1 MSNSLDQFEKIYAK
15 DRLEWRQWL
24 KGHHDSSPGVWLI
37 YYKKNSDKPR
47 VEYEEA
53 VEEALSFGWI
63 DSKAKILDEERYMQ
77 LFTPRK
83 PGSNWSRSNKER
95 VKRLIKNGLMQPA
108 GLEKIDASKKNGS
121 WTFMDDIEDL
131 VIPEDLKNILEQN
144 KAAYENFEGF
154 SDSVK
159 KQVLYWIA
167 SAKRKDTRLRRI
179 KKTVELAAKNKK
191 PV

>member
-1 MSNSLDQFEKIYAK
+1 
-15 DRLEWRQWL
+15 
-24 KGHHDSSPGVWLI
+24 
-37 YYKKNSDKPR
+37 
-47 VEYEEA
+47 
-53 VEEALSFGWI
+53 
-63 DSKAKILDEERYMQ
+63 
-77 LFTPRK
+77 
-83 PGSNWSRSNKER
+83 
-95 VKRLIKNGLMQPA
+95 MQPA